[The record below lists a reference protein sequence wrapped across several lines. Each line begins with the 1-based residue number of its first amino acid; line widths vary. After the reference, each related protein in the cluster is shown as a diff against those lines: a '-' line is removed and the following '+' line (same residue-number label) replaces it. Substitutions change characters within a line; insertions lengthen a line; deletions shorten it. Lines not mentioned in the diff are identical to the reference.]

1 MKKLSDFLKNNNI
14 KPLRYIKKGK
24 IYIVEENNKKFT
36 IKNNSKN
43 DLLYQYLTSRSFD
56 YFPKIISED
65 EDYILMEY
73 LQDIDIPKEQKIIDL
88 VELVSLLHSKT
99 TYYKE
104 TTKDDFKQIYEDIK
118 GNIDYLKIYYDNVMQ
133 IIETKV
139 YFSPSEYLLA
149 RNISQVY
156 KCLYFCENKIE
167 EWYKLIENNTKQR
180 YVLLH
185 NNLDLTHF
193 IENDRS
199 YLISWDKSKVDL
211 PVFDLYKLYKRHHID
226 FEFSEI
232 LNEYEKNYPLKEEE
246 KLLFFI
252 LISLPEKIDFNDTEY
267 NKCVIISKE
276 IDRLFKSEKL
286 VSLYHVSNYKN
297 TNDNN

>member
-1 MKKLSDFLKNNNI
+1 
-14 KPLRYIKKGK
+14 
-24 IYIVEENNKKFT
+24 
-36 IKNNSKN
+36 
-43 DLLYQYLTSRSFD
+43 
-56 YFPKIISED
+56 
-65 EDYILMEY
+65 MEY

-88 VELVSLLHSKT
+88 VDLVALLHTKT

-118 GNIDYLKIYYDNVMQ
+118 GNISYLKMYYDSIMQ
-133 IIETKV
+133 IIESKV

-167 EWYKLIENNTKQR
+167 TWYKLIENNTKQR

-211 PVFDLYKLYKRHHID
+211 PIFDLYKLYKRHHID

-232 LNEYEKNYPLKEEE
+232 LDEYEKNYPLKEEE
-246 KLLFFI
+246 KILFFI
-252 LISLPEKIDFNDTEY
+252 LISMPEKLELEGNEY
-267 NKCVIISKE
+267 DKCILISKE

-286 VSLYHVSNYKN
+286 VFLYHIS
-297 TNDNN
+297 DNNNANNDS

>member
-1 MKKLSDFLKNNNI
+1 MKKLSDFLRNNNI
-14 KPLRYIKKGK
+14 KPLRYIKKGN
-24 IYIVEENNKKFT
+24 IYIVEENNNKFT
-36 IKNNSKN
+36 IKKNNKN
-43 DLLYQYLTSRSFD
+43 ELLYKYLNSRSFD
-56 YFPKIISED
+56 YFPKIINKD

-73 LQDIDIPKEQKIIDL
+73 LQDNDIPKEQKIIDL
-88 VELVSLLHSKT
+88 VDLVALLHTKT

-118 GNIDYLKIYYDNVMQ
+118 GNINYLRIYYDDIMQ
-133 IIETKV
+133 IIESKV

-156 KCLYFCENKIE
+156 KCLYFCENKID
-167 EWYKLIENNTKQR
+167 EWYNLIENNTKQR

-211 PVFDLYKLYKRHHID
+211 PIFDLYKLYKRHHID

-232 LNEYEKNYPLKEEE
+232 LDEYEKNYPLKNEE

-252 LISLPEKIDFNDTEY
+252 LISMPEKLELNGNEY
-267 NKCVIISKE
+267 NKCVLISKE

-286 VSLYHVSNYKN
+286 VSLYHIN
-297 TNDNN
+297 NDNNTNNNS